1 MGYYDV
7 FSLFYDSS
15 VAKHYISQRVA
26 SQAALDLSPGLTV
39 LDCPAGT
46 GLSFPHIKEGI
57 GDGLLIG
64 SDISSGM
71 LGKAQKKVDK
81 AGWGDSV
88 KLVCKDAA
96 ALTAA
101 DLGVEAVDRLHIFL
115 GMSAFPDMQGTF
127 DALWGLLK
135 PGGRCVIVD
144 VHAETLGFQ
153 GKMVNLTARADI
165 TRRFWEPLE
174 AVAEGYSRSELET
187 TPAHGGTMMLA
198 TGTKPA

>member
-7 FSLFYDSS
+7 FSHFYDAS
-15 VAKHYISQRVA
+15 VAKLYVSQREA
-26 SQAALDLSPGLTV
+26 SQEALDLSPGLTV

-46 GLSFPHIKEGI
+46 GLSFPHIKAGI

-64 SDISSGM
+64 ADVSSGM
-71 LGKAQKKVDK
+71 LGKARKKSDE
-81 AGWGDSV
+81 AGWGDTV
-88 KLVCKDAA
+88 RLVHGDAA
-96 ALTAA
+96 TLTES
-101 DLGVEAVDRLHIFL
+101 DLGVPSVDRLHIFL
-115 GMSAFPDMQGTF
+115 GMTAFSDMPGTF
-127 DALWGLLK
+127 TTLWGLLK

-153 GKMVNLTARADI
+153 GRMVNLSARADI

-174 AVAEGYSRSELET
+174 AAAAGYTRTALESK
-187 TPAHGGTMMLA
+187 PAHGGAMYLA

>member
-7 FSLFYDSS
+7 FALFYDSS

-26 SQAALDLSPGLTV
+26 SQEALDLAPGLTV

-46 GLSFPHIKEGI
+46 GLSFPHIRAGI

-64 SDISSGM
+64 ADISSGM
-71 LGKAQKKVDK
+71 LAKAGKKSAA
-81 AGWGDSV
+81 AGWGDTV
-88 KLVCKDAA
+88 RLVTGDAA
-96 ALTAA
+96 TLSAS
-101 DLGVEAVDRLHIFL
+101 DLGVEGVDRLHIFL
-115 GMSAFPDMQGTF
+115 GMTAFPDMAGTF
-127 DALWGLLK
+127 TKLWGLLK

-153 GKMVNLTARADI
+153 GRMVNLTARADI

-174 AVAEGYSRSELET
+174 AVAEGYSRTDLES

-198 TGTKPA
+198 MGTKPG